1 MNLLEWFWEGIKEE
15 AVFEIGI
22 KRRRDLCQVSRGNDG
37 PDGTVLKGERVKA
50 GRSMVSLDSQLRL
63 GTAPA

>member
-15 AVFEIGI
+15 AVFEIGV

-37 PDGTVLKGERVKA
+37 PDGTVLKGE
-50 GRSMVSLDSQLRL
+50 SNF
-63 GTAPA
+63 